1 VSDKTE
7 QPTPRRLRRARQ
19 EGDSPVS
26 GALVHAAVFVV
37 ALALVPGALGAAT
50 PIFRR
55 LLEQALTQGAVA
67 FSATELVLVVMGLSL
82 PIVAAGAL
90 TAIVV
95 GAVQTGGVVAFNKV
109 APDLARA
116 NPIQGLSN
124 LFRVDRLVALVRAV
138 VTTVLVGSLA
148 VHLVLSELRSLGN
161 SVGELE
167 RGAHAGLSLAQSLAW
182 AAALVGL
189 GFSAVDLLAVRY
201 TWLRRLRMSKD
212 EIKREHRQAEGDP
225 ELKAARQRAHREA
238 LAGSMLNAV
247 KDATVVIVN
256 PTHLATALRYDKAE
270 DGAPT
275 VVSQGAGDLARKIIE
290 AAHAYGVPVVR
301 DVPVARALAE
311 LELGDEIPE
320 ALYEAVAEVLH
331 EVLGNPSGDPPEP
344 P

>member
-1 VSDKTE
+1 MSDKTE

-26 GALVHAAVFVV
+26 STLVQAGTFVV
-37 ALALVPGALGAAT
+37 VLALVPSVLSSAT
-50 PIFRR
+50 TVVRG
-55 LLEQALTQGAVA
+55 LLERALTQGELA
-67 FSATELVLVVMGLSL
+67 FSAPALVALVAGLSL

-90 TAIVV
+90 TAAAL
-95 GAVQTGGVVAFNKV
+95 GAAQTGGVFTFNKL

-116 NPIQGLSN
+116 NPIQGVRN
-124 LFRVDRLVALVRAV
+124 LFRMDRFVALLRALG
-138 VTTVLVGSLA
+138 TTVLVAWLA
-148 VHLVLSELRSLGN
+148 VRLVLSEAASLGN
-161 SVGELE
+161 AVGELE
-167 RGAHAGLSLAQSLAW
+167 RGAHAALALAHTLAW

-189 GFSAVDLLAVRY
+189 ALSAIDLVAVRHV
-201 TWLRRLRMSKD
+201 WLRRLRMTKD

-238 LAGSMLNAV
+238 LTGSMLNAV

-256 PTHLATALRYDKAE
+256 PTHLATALRYDESE
-270 DGAPT
+270 DAAPK

-320 ALYEAVAEVLH
+320 ALYEAIAEVLH
-331 EVLGNPSGDPPEP
+331 EIAGNPPG
-344 P
+344 

>member
-1 VSDKTE
+1 MSDKTE

-26 GALVHAAVFVV
+26 GALVQAGAFVV
-37 ALALVPGALGAAT
+37 VLALVPRALASVT
-50 PIFRR
+50 PVVRG
-55 LLEQALTQGAVA
+55 LLERAFTRTDLA
-67 FSATELVLVVMGLSL
+67 FSARELVLLVAALSL

-90 TAIVV
+90 TAAAL
-95 GAVQTGGVVAFNKV
+95 GFVQTGGVVAFNKV

-116 NPIQGLSN
+116 NPIQGLRN
-124 LFRVDRLVALVRAV
+124 LFRVDRFVALARAVGTTLLVAW
-138 VTTVLVGSLA
+138 LA
-148 VHLVLSELRSLGN
+148 VHLVLSELGSLGN

-167 RGAHAGLSLAQSLAW
+167 RGAHAGLSLAHTLAW

-189 GFSAVDLLAVRY
+189 GLSAIDLVAVRY
-201 TWLRRLRMSKD
+201 TWLQRLRMSKD

-238 LAGSMLNAV
+238 LAGTMLNAV

-256 PTHLATALRYDKAE
+256 PTHLATALRYDAAE
-270 DGAPT
+270 EGAPT

-320 ALYEAVAEVLH
+320 ALYEAVAAVLH
-331 EVLGNPSGDPPEP
+331 EVLDTPPG
-344 P
+344 